1 LQQVFLTSIS
11 PAEYA
16 RQGVN
21 FEFPVPDACLNPE
34 CLMPIPPKKHGFYE
48 RNCLDVTYRGRVLI
62 IRYYCP
68 FCGRTISYL
77 PSFCLPYYQ
86 YSLAV
91 IYMVIVNHIK
101 SGMSYAGIIRHLR
114 RHHPNLHLGLQHIEF
129 YILRFL
135 MNLHSIQIGLRQF
148 LPDLALPDFGLD
160 IKKGA
165 KKILHI
171 VNDGFSTIQTFSQRF
186 FEQCKRSFLSPL
198 QNSLA

>member
-1 LQQVFLTSIS
+1 MQQIFLTSVS
-11 PAEYA
+11 PAEYV

-21 FEFPVPDACLNPE
+21 FKFPVPDACLNPE

-48 RNCLDVTYRGRVLI
+48 RNCLDAIYRGQVLI
-62 IRYYCP
+62 RRYYCP
-68 FCGRTISYL
+68 FCGKTVSYL

-91 IYMVIVNHIK
+91 IYMIIVNHIE
-101 SGMSYAGIIRHLR
+101 SGMSYASIIRNLR
-114 RHHPNLHLGLQHIEF
+114 KHNPNLHLSLQHVEF

-135 MNLHSIQIGLRQF
+135 MNLNSIQIGLRQF

-165 KKILHI
+165 KKILYI
-171 VNDGFSTIQTFSQRF
+171 VNGGFGTIQTFSQRF

-198 QNSLA
+198 HNSLA